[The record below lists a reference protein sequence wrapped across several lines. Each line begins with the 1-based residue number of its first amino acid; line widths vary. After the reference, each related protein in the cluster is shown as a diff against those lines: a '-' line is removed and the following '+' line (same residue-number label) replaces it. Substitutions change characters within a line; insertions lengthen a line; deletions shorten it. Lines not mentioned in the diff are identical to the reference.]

1 MIRFFYTI
9 LLSLI
14 APIYLFLLLKS
25 KKGKPKIGHR
35 WKEYFGVTPNIKHGE
50 KPIWIH
56 AVSVGEVL
64 ASLPIIEELK
74 KKHPKQR
81 ILVTT
86 TTTTG
91 AQQVLKLG
99 EEVEH
104 RYMPLDFKFAVSRF
118 IKTIDPKELLIIET
132 ELWPNTLS
140 VTHGQGVPI
149 TIINA
154 RLSEKSCQNYAR
166 VQKIFNLI
174 HPCLTQVL
182 CQSESD
188 ASRFERLGVDKQKIK
203 VTGSIKFD
211 LSISAEL
218 REHGRQLRSNLGE
231 NRPVWIAASTHNG
244 EEKKILQVHKDILKK
259 EPSALLILVPR
270 HPERFND
277 VFNLC
282 TQTGL
287 KTERRSFHTQSGK
300 SGAPSTQ
307 VYLGDTMGEMLV
319 LMGAADVCFVAGSLI
334 GDKVGG
340 HNILE
345 PISLDIPTVTGPSY
359 FNFKDIV
366 DRLVE
371 IDGIKISSPEGL
383 ESVIYSLMTDEDQKE
398 SIVAS
403 SKLFMSQNVGAL
415 SRTISLIGK

>member
-1 MIRFFYTI
+1 MIRFLYTI

-35 WKEYFGVTPNIKHGE
+35 WKEYFGVTPDITNGE

-64 ASLPIIEELK
+64 ASLPLIEEIK
-74 KKHPKQR
+74 KRHPKQR

-99 EEVEH
+99 SKVEH

-118 IKTIDPKELLIIET
+118 LKTIKPKELLIIET

-140 VTHGQGVPI
+140 VTHNQGVPI

-188 ASRFERLGVDKQKIK
+188 AARFERLGVDKQKIK

-211 LSISAEL
+211 LSVSDEI
-218 REHGRQLRSNLGE
+218 RQDGRRLRSALGE

-244 EEKKILQVHKDILKK
+244 EEKKILRVHKDILRK
-259 EPSALLILVPR
+259 EPNALLILVPR

-287 KTERRSFHTQSGK
+287 KTERRSFHTQSEK
-300 SGAPSTQ
+300 FDAPSTQ

-319 LMGAADVCFVAGSLI
+319 LMGASDVCFMAGSLI

-345 PISLDIPTVTGPSY
+345 PISLDIPTITGPSY

-366 DRLVE
+366 DSLIE
-371 IDGIKISSPEGL
+371 IDGIKISDQEDLG
-383 ESVIYSLMTDEDQKE
+383 SVVYSLMMNENKKE
-398 SIVAS
+398 SIVTS
-403 SKLFMSQNVGAL
+403 SKLFMSNNIGAL